1 MGPSPFWDQFFRHN
15 PLLMWLERKGYY
27 TPKAFSLGP
36 FVGKRMMER
45 IKRQKTAPEI
55 ETKESED
62 LLDKFLK
69 TRQTHPKAV
78 TEKEVVSLSLT
89 MVLAG
94 AETMS
99 ETFQSQRTKT
109 KLTLSLLTVP

>member
-27 TPKAFSLGP
+27 QPKTFSLGP

-45 IKRQKTAPEI
+45 IKRQKKAPEF
-55 ETKESED
+55 EAKESED

-69 TRQTHPKAV
+69 TRHTHPKAV
-78 TEKEVVSLSLT
+78 TEKEVVSLSMT

-99 ETFQSQRTKT
+99 GSLQSE
-109 KLTLSLLTVP
+109 

>member
-1 MGPSPFWDQFFRHN
+1 
-15 PLLMWLERKGYY
+15 
-27 TPKAFSLGP
+27 
-36 FVGKRMMER
+36 MMER
-45 IKRQKTAPEI
+45 IKRQKTAPDF

-99 ETFQSQRTKT
+99 RL
-109 KLTLSLLTVP
+109 LTITAKGKNKADTHLTVP